1 MATTNRHSTN
11 GKAVTIPVSGSK
23 QQVDEYVDMN
33 GKSCHQAATMPADEY
48 VDMNGKSCCQ
58 QTATVQA
65 DEYVDVNGKSCHQND
80 PHQED
85 SSMYIDMETAQNYEV
100 PVGKKKTS

>member
-1 MATTNRHSTN
+1 MTITSRRSTN
-11 GKAVTIPVSGSK
+11 SKAVTIPVSGSK

-33 GKSCHQAATMPADEY
+33 GKSCQQAATDEY
-48 VDMNGKSCCQ
+48 VDMNGKN
-58 QTATVQA
+58 
-65 DEYVDVNGKSCHQND
+65 YHQSD

-85 SSMYIDMETAQNYEV
+85 SSMYIDIETAQDYEV